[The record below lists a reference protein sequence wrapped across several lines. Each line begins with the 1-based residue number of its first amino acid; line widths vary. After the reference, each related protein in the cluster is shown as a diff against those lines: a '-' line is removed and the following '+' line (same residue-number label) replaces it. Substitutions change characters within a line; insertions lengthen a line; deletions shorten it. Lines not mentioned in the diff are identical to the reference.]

1 MAIFK
6 DPIKNIIQFLISS
19 NAAQTVDSVVKFQ
32 IETLRD
38 ETLVASSSPAEYRVF
53 HNGIRQWNI
62 KDDDC
67 QAVTISK
74 MRLGQGKS
82 PMDQTV
88 EMALQVICWGNKSK
102 EDSLMGM
109 WNKVDNLFHNK
120 HDEKYGATYATGMS
134 VVHSFR
140 EQEPVFDTRF
150 AMNASP
156 ATTRLSSR
164 TKLRLPSVSALYTM
178 LIVEQTDP
186 A

>member
-1 MAIFK
+1 MATFK
-6 DPIKNIIQFLISS
+6 DPIKNIISFLLSTNS
-19 NAAQTVDSVVKFQ
+19 QQTVNSVVVFDVD
-32 IETLRD
+32 TLKTD
-38 ETLVASSSPAEYRVF
+38 IQVGDTSDYRVF
-53 HNGIRQWNI
+53 HNGIRQWDI
-62 KDDDC
+62 KDDSC
-67 QAVTISK
+67 QAVTVSK

-109 WNKVDNLFHNK
+109 WGKVDNLFHNK
-120 HDEKYGATYATGMS
+120 HDEKYGATYTTGMD
-134 VVHSFR
+134 VIHSFR

-178 LIVEQTDP
+178 LIVEQIDP
-186 A
+186 S